1 MKPDDLILIISIPLF
16 FLLIFVERQ
25 FDRRDDTKRLYRFH
39 DSITD
44 LSCGIGSTV
53 TGVLWGGLFVVAY
66 MNVLPYAFIDLDGWV
81 EWVVAFLAYDLL
93 YYGWHRASHRVNVLW
108 AAHIVHHQS
117 EDFNLAVAL
126 RQAWFT
132 SWSAWIFYLPLALI
146 GVDTEVYLATSALN
160 TVGQFWFH
168 TRAIGRMGWFEWWLN
183 TPSHHRVHHG
193 VDPIYIDKNYAG
205 ILIIWDRMF
214 GTFKEEEHEPR
225 YGTVVPLRSW
235 NPVWANFDYWVTI
248 GRKMMRTPGLLKLW
262 VPFAPP
268 EWTHEGDLE
277 IPEPT
282 QPLYDTP
289 ITNRHVVYVVAHFVP
304 VAVLV
309 IALLGFPLERS
320 QQMALVLM
328 AVWSTLTWGGLFE
341 NRWWAEPL
349 EKVRLVALV
358 VVAAFVGPLWAVC
371 ALAILAVSWTMIPK
385 GVVAEEPGDHA
396 LTPQG

>member
-1 MKPDDLILIISIPLF
+1 MKPDDLVIIISIPLF

-146 GVDTEVYLATSALN
+146 GDHQVR
-160 TVGQFWFH
+160 FH
-168 TRAIGRMGWFEWWLN
+168 RIN
-183 TPSHHRVHHG
+183 
-193 VDPIYIDKNYAG
+193 
-205 ILIIWDRMF
+205 
-214 GTFKEEEHEPR
+214 
-225 YGTVVPLRSW
+225 
-235 NPVWANFDYWVTI
+235 
-248 GRKMMRTPGLLKLW
+248 
-262 VPFAPP
+262 
-268 EWTHEGDLE
+268 
-277 IPEPT
+277 
-282 QPLYDTP
+282 
-289 ITNRHVVYVVAHFVP
+289 
-304 VAVLV
+304 
-309 IALLGFPLERS
+309 GF
-320 QQMALVLM
+320 Q
-328 AVWSTLTWGGLFE
+328 
-341 NRWWAEPL
+341 
-349 EKVRLVALV
+349 
-358 VVAAFVGPLWAVC
+358 
-371 ALAILAVSWTMIPK
+371 
-385 GVVAEEPGDHA
+385 
-396 LTPQG
+396 